1 MSTKKNQRL
10 GRLRQLLMDRGS
22 ERVSQLAQ
30 DIGVTPETIRKD
42 LDELERSGV
51 IVRQHGQARIV
62 SGVNELPFMVRG
74 PENLEN
80 KRRVALRAMQEVNDG
95 DVIWLDSGTTM
106 IQGLPVLANKKD
118 LTIVT
123 NCIPTAYQCGLLN
136 MKVLFAGGALTNI
149 GLRTMGQDCVEL
161 IDRCRFDIAL
171 IGTDGFNQG
180 QGFSACEYE
189 EVAIKR
195 HVLANSRRV
204 IAVTDRSKFDNKPIF
219 TIGRFNEFDMLVTN
233 PLTPEEKKIVADIPI
248 LIEV

>member
-10 GRLRQLLMDRGS
+10 SRLRQMLMDRGS

-42 LDELERSGV
+42 LDELEKSGV

-62 SGVNELPFMVRG
+62 SGVNELPFLVRG

-80 KRRVALRAMQEVNDG
+80 KRRVALRAMQEVQDG

-136 MKVLFAGGALTNI
+136 MKVIFAGGPLTNI
-149 GLRTMGQDCVEL
+149 GLRTMGQDCIDL
-161 IDRCRFDIAL
+161 IDRCRFDVAL
-171 IGTDGFNQG
+171 IGTDGFKQG
-180 QGFSACEYE
+180 QGFSACEYH

-195 HVLANSRRV
+195 HVLANSHRI

-219 TIGRFNEFDMLVTN
+219 TIGRFSEFDMLVTN
-233 PLTPEEKKIVADIPI
+233 PLTAEEKKIVADIPI
-248 LIEV
+248 VIEV